1 MLHVT
6 WKGLLAHKLRLATTA
21 IAVLIGVAFMAGTLV
36 LTATIGSTFDGLYA
50 DINAGTDVVVRGAQS
65 VNAGFG
71 DVRAA
76 VPESVLATVQG
87 VDGVRIAEGNVNGYA
102 QYVGR
107 NGKAIG
113 NPNRGAPTLGFAWS
127 DDQSLNPLRLSSGT
141 APIKPDDV
149 VMDKA
154 TADKEGFVVG
164 DTVTVLTQAGS
175 EQFTISGIARF
186 GNVDS
191 PLGATLAVFT
201 TPTAQRV
208 LGLPGQFSAVA
219 AAAEPGISQEEL
231 ASRVSEVIPAG
242 TEVVTGKELTEEQQS
257 QTREI
262 VGSFSTFL
270 LVFALVALFVGCFLI
285 YNTFSII
292 VAQRGREMAL
302 LRAIGA
308 SRRQVLS
315 SVLIEA
321 LVTGLVASAVGVA
334 AGMVVAIGLRGLLS
348 AFGFGIPAT
357 GLTVEPNAII
367 VPIVVGVLITVASA
381 FFPARKASKVP
392 PVAAMRSVQIDESG
406 RSVPRMIIGA
416 LILGLGILQLFIGL
430 VSRPDNALLI
440 VGGGVVFTFLG
451 VAALGPVIARPVA
464 RVIGWPIARLRHMP
478 GVLARDNA
486 MRNPKR
492 TASTAAAL
500 MIGVGLVVFILIFW
514 SSATDS
520 IRGVVNKGFVGDY
533 VVQSNAGFSGGLP
546 PSVAAQI
553 GDLPEVATVAE
564 TRNVVAEV
572 DGSGSFMLAVNPQT
586 FGSLADLEVNDGSLD
601 DLAGAGTIAVYDRTA
616 EDKGWSIG
624 DTVPV
629 VFPATGPQELKLVA
643 TFGEQ
648 NIGGTYLI
656 GLPTAEANTQVQV
669 DSSVYVKLA
678 PGVSA
683 EAGRTAIET
692 VTDAYPNAQVQNKVE
707 FADSIVGQ
715 VTSLLLFVIVLLLL
729 AVVIALIGIANTLAL
744 SIFERTREIGL
755 LRAVGMTRTQVRSA
769 VRWESVIMALLGTA
783 LGLIIGLF
791 FGWALIRALADQ
803 GFDTFSVPIVLLV
816 VVVVVAFLAGVA
828 AAIFP
833 ARRASKLNVLQAISS
848 E

>member
-127 DDQSLNPLRLSSGT
+127 DDQALNPLRLASGT
-141 APIKPDDV
+141 APTNPDDV

-154 TADKEGFVVG
+154 TADNEGFVVG

-231 ASRVSEVIPAG
+231 ASRVSEVIPPG
-242 TEVVTGKELTEEQQS
+242 TEAVTGKELTEEQQS

-262 VGSFSTFL
+262 VSSFSTFL
-270 LVFALVALFVGCFLI
+270 LVFAVVALFVGCFLI

-334 AGMVVAIGLRGLLS
+334 VGMVVAIGLRGLLS

-357 GLTVEPNAII
+357 GLTVEPNAVII
-367 VPIVVGVLITVASA
+367 PIVVGVLITVASA

-406 RSVPRMIIGA
+406 RSVIRMIIGA

-500 MIGVGLVVFILIFW
+500 MIGVGLV
-514 SSATDS
+514 
-520 IRGVVNKGFVGDY
+520 
-533 VVQSNAGFSGGLP
+533 
-546 PSVAAQI
+546 
-553 GDLPEVATVAE
+553 
-564 TRNVVAEV
+564 
-572 DGSGSFMLAVNPQT
+572 
-586 FGSLADLEVNDGSLD
+586 
-601 DLAGAGTIAVYDRTA
+601 
-616 EDKGWSIG
+616 
-624 DTVPV
+624 
-629 VFPATGPQELKLVA
+629 
-643 TFGEQ
+643 
-648 NIGGTYLI
+648 
-656 GLPTAEANTQVQV
+656 
-669 DSSVYVKLA
+669 
-678 PGVSA
+678 
-683 EAGRTAIET
+683 
-692 VTDAYPNAQVQNKVE
+692 
-707 FADSIVGQ
+707 
-715 VTSLLLFVIVLLLL
+715 
-729 AVVIALIGIANTLAL
+729 ALHPD
-744 SIFERTREIGL
+744 
-755 LRAVGMTRTQVRSA
+755 
-769 VRWESVIMALLGTA
+769 LLGVGHR
-783 LGLIIGLF
+783 LDPGRRQQGL
-791 FGWALIRALADQ
+791 
-803 GFDTFSVPIVLLV
+803 
-816 VVVVVAFLAGVA
+816 
-828 AAIFP
+828 
-833 ARRASKLNVLQAISS
+833 RRRLRRPVECRVRRRPSPGGRQPDR
-848 E
+848 

>member
-6 WKGLLAHKLRLATTA
+6 IKGLLAHKLRLATTA

-36 LTATIGSTFDGLYA
+36 LTATISSTFDGLYA
-50 DINAGTDVVVRGAQS
+50 DINAGTDVVVREAQS

-102 QYVGR
+102 QFVGKD
-107 NGKAIG
+107 GKAIG
-113 NPNRGAPTLGFAWS
+113 NHNRGAPTLGFAWS
-127 DDQSLNPLRLSSGT
+127 DDQALNPLRLSSGT
-141 APIKPDDV
+141 APKNPDDV

-154 TADKEGFVVG
+154 TADKEGYVVG
-164 DTVTVLTQAGS
+164 DTVTVLTQSGS
-175 EQFTISGIARF
+175 QQFTISGIARF

-208 LGLPGQFSAVA
+208 LGLPGQFSSVA

-231 ASRVSEVIPAG
+231 AARVSAAIPAG
-242 TEVVTGKELTEEQQS
+242 TEAVTGKELTKEQQS
-257 QTREI
+257 QTQEI
-262 VGSFSTFL
+262 VSSFSTFL
-270 LVFALVALFVGCFLI
+270 LVFAVVALFVGCFLI

-292 VAQRGREMAL
+292 VAQRSREMAL

-308 SRRQVLS
+308 SRRQVLG

-321 LVTGLVASAVGVA
+321 LVTGFVASAVGVA
-334 AGMVVAIGLRGLLS
+334 AGMVVAVGLRGLLS

-357 GLTVEPNAII
+357 GLTVEPNAVII
-367 VPIVVGVLITVASA
+367 PIVVGVLITVASA
-381 FFPARKASKVP
+381 LFPARKASKVP
-392 PVAAMRSVQIDESG
+392 PVAAMRSVQIDESS
-406 RSVPRMIIGA
+406 RSVTRMILGA

-430 VSRPDNALLI
+430 VTRPDNALLI

-514 SSATDS
+514 ASATDS

-533 VVQSNAGFSGGLP
+533 VVQSNAGFNGGLP
-546 PSVAAQI
+546 PAVAGQI
-553 GDLPEVATVAE
+553 GALPEVATVAA

-572 DGSGSFMLAVNPQT
+572 DGNGSFMLAVDPAT
-586 FGSLADLEVNDGSLD
+586 FDELADLEVKGGSLD
-601 DLAGAGTIAVYDRTA
+601 GLASAGTIAVYDKTA
-616 EDKGWSIG
+616 EDKGWAIG

-656 GLPTAEANTQVQV
+656 GLPTAEANSQVQV

-683 EAGRTAIET
+683 EAGRQAIET
-692 VTDAYPNAQVQNKVE
+692 VTDSYPNAQVQNKVE

-803 GFDTFSVPIVLLV
+803 GFDTFSVPVVLLV
-816 VVVVVAFLAGVA
+816 LVVVVAFLAGVA

-833 ARRASKLNVLQAISS
+833 ARRASKLNLLQAISS

>member
-1 MLHVT
+1 VLHVT
-6 WKGLLAHKLRLATTA
+6 WKGLLAHKIRLATTA

-71 DVRAA
+71 DVRGP
-76 VPESVLATVQG
+76 VPESVLATVQA

-102 QYVGR
+102 QYVGKD
-107 NGKAIG
+107 GKAVG

-127 DDQSLNPLRLSSGT
+127 DDESLNPLRLASGT
-141 APIKPDDV
+141 APQNPDDV
-149 VMDKA
+149 VVDKA
-154 TADKEGFVVG
+154 TADKEGFAVG
-164 DTVTVLTQAGS
+164 DRVTILTQAGS
-175 EQFTISGIARF
+175 EQFTVSGIARF

-208 LGLPGQFSAVA
+208 LGLPGQFSAIA
-219 AAAEPGISQEEL
+219 AAADPGISQQEL
-231 ASRVSEVIPAG
+231 ASRVQEVLPDGLEA
-242 TEVVTGKELTEEQQS
+242 VTGKDLTEEQQS
-257 QTREI
+257 QTRQI

-270 LVFALVALFVGCFLI
+270 LVFAAVALFVGCFLI

-308 SRRQVLS
+308 ARRQVLT
-315 SVLIEA
+315 SVLVEA
-321 LVTGLVASAVGVA
+321 LVTGFVASAIGVVVGMGVA
-334 AGMVVAIGLRGLLS
+334 VGLRSLLS

-392 PVAAMRSVQIDESG
+392 PVAAMRSVQIDDSS
-406 RSVPRMIIGA
+406 RSVTRMILGA

-464 RVIGWPIARLRHMP
+464 RVIGWPIARFRHMP

-500 MIGVGLVVFILIFW
+500 MIGVGLVAFILIFW

-520 IRGVVNKGFVGDY
+520 IRGVVNKGFVGDF
-533 VVQSNAGFSGGLP
+533 VVQSNAGFDGGLP
-546 PSVAAQI
+546 PSVATQI
-553 GDLPEVATVAE
+553 RALPEVATVAE

-572 DGSGSFMLAVNPQT
+572 DGNGAFMLAVNPQT
-586 FGSLADLEVNDGSLD
+586 FGTLADLQVQDGTLD
-601 DLAGAGTIAVYDRTA
+601 ALAGTGTIAVYDQTA
-616 EDKGWSIG
+616 KDKGWAVG

-629 VFPATGPQELKLVA
+629 TFPATGPQELTVVA

-656 GLPTAEANTQVQV
+656 GLPTAEANTAVQV
-669 DSSVYVKLA
+669 DNSVYVKLA
-678 PGVSA
+678 PGVSPD
-683 EAGRTAIET
+683 AGRKAIET
-692 VTDAYPNAQVQNKVE
+692 VTDAYPNAQVQDKVE

-783 LGLIIGLF
+783 LGLVIGLF

-803 GFDTFSVPIVLLV
+803 GFDTFSVPIPLLV
-816 VVVVVAFLAGVA
+816 LVVVVAFGAGVLA
-828 AAIFP
+828 AVFP
-833 ARRASKLNVLQAISS
+833 ARRASNLNVLAAISS

>member
-1 MLHVT
+1 VLHVT
-6 WKGLLAHKLRLATTA
+6 WKGLLAHKIRLATTA

-71 DVRAA
+71 DVRGP
-76 VPESVLATVQG
+76 VPESVLATVQA

-102 QYVGR
+102 QYVGKD
-107 NGKAIG
+107 GKAVG

-127 DDQSLNPLRLSSGT
+127 DDESLNPLRLASGT
-141 APIKPDDV
+141 APQNPDDV
-149 VMDKA
+149 VVDKA
-154 TADKEGFVVG
+154 TADKEGFAVG
-164 DTVTVLTQAGS
+164 DRVTILTQAGS
-175 EQFTISGIARF
+175 EQFTVSGIARF

-208 LGLPGQFSAVA
+208 LGLPGQFSAIA
-219 AAAEPGISQEEL
+219 AAADPGISQQEL
-231 ASRVSEVIPAG
+231 ASRVQEVLPDGLEA
-242 TEVVTGKELTEEQQS
+242 VTGKDLTEEQQS
-257 QTREI
+257 QTRQI

-270 LVFALVALFVGCFLI
+270 LVFAAVALFVGCFLI

-308 SRRQVLS
+308 ARRQVLT
-315 SVLIEA
+315 SVLVEA
-321 LVTGLVASAVGVA
+321 LVTGFVASAIGVVVGMGVA
-334 AGMVVAIGLRGLLS
+334 VGLRSLLS

-392 PVAAMRSVQIDESG
+392 PVAAMRSVQIDDSS
-406 RSVPRMIIGA
+406 RSVARMILGA

-464 RVIGWPIARLRHMP
+464 RVIGWPIARFRHMP

-500 MIGVGLVVFILIFW
+500 MIGVGLVAFILIFW

-520 IRGVVNKGFVGDY
+520 IRGVVNKGFVGDF
-533 VVQSNAGFSGGLP
+533 VVQSNAGFDGGLP
-546 PSVAAQI
+546 PSVATQI
-553 GDLPEVATVAE
+553 RALPEVATVAE

-572 DGSGSFMLAVNPQT
+572 DGNGAFMLAVNPQT
-586 FGSLADLEVNDGSLD
+586 FGTLADLQLQDGTLD
-601 DLAGAGTIAVYDRTA
+601 ALAGTGTIAVYDQTA
-616 EDKGWSIG
+616 KDKGWAVG

-629 VFPATGPQELKLVA
+629 TFPATGPQELTVVA

-656 GLPTAEANTQVQV
+656 GLPTAEANTAVQV
-669 DSSVYVKLA
+669 DNSVYVKLA
-678 PGVSA
+678 PGVSPD
-683 EAGRTAIET
+683 AGRKAIET
-692 VTDAYPNAQVQNKVE
+692 VTDAYPNAQVQDKVE

-783 LGLIIGLF
+783 LGLVIGLF

-803 GFDTFSVPIVLLV
+803 GFDTFSVPIPLLV
-816 VVVVVAFLAGVA
+816 LVVVVAFGAGVLA
-828 AAIFP
+828 AVFP
-833 ARRASKLNVLQAISS
+833 ARRASNLNVLAAISS

>member
-1 MLHVT
+1 M
-6 WKGLLAHKLRLATTA
+6 
-21 IAVLIGVAFMAGTLV
+21 
-36 LTATIGSTFDGLYA
+36 
-50 DINAGTDVVVRGAQS
+50 
-65 VNAGFG
+65 
-71 DVRAA
+71 RAA

-107 NGKAIG
+107 DGKAIG

-127 DDQSLNPLRLSSGT
+127 DDQALNPLRLAAGT
-141 APIKPDDV
+141 APTKPDDV

-154 TADKEGFVVG
+154 TADNEGFVVG

-231 ASRVSEVIPAG
+231 ASRVSEVIPPG
-242 TEVVTGKELTEEQQS
+242 TEAVTGKELTEEQQS

-262 VGSFSTFL
+262 VSSFSTFL
-270 LVFALVALFVGCFLI
+270 LVFAVVALFVGCFLI

-308 SRRQVLS
+308 SRRQVLG

-321 LVTGLVASAVGVA
+321 LVTGFVASAVGVA
-334 AGMVVAIGLRGLLS
+334 VGMVVAIGLRGLLS

-357 GLTVEPNAII
+357 GLTVEPNAVII
-367 VPIVVGVLITVASA
+367 PIVVGVLITVASA

-406 RSVPRMIIGA
+406 RSVTRMIIGA
-416 LILGLGILQLFIGL
+416 LILGFGILQLFIGL

-500 MIGVGLVVFILIFW
+500 MIGVGLV
-514 SSATDS
+514 
-520 IRGVVNKGFVGDY
+520 
-533 VVQSNAGFSGGLP
+533 
-546 PSVAAQI
+546 
-553 GDLPEVATVAE
+553 
-564 TRNVVAEV
+564 
-572 DGSGSFMLAVNPQT
+572 
-586 FGSLADLEVNDGSLD
+586 
-601 DLAGAGTIAVYDRTA
+601 
-616 EDKGWSIG
+616 
-624 DTVPV
+624 
-629 VFPATGPQELKLVA
+629 
-643 TFGEQ
+643 
-648 NIGGTYLI
+648 
-656 GLPTAEANTQVQV
+656 
-669 DSSVYVKLA
+669 
-678 PGVSA
+678 
-683 EAGRTAIET
+683 
-692 VTDAYPNAQVQNKVE
+692 
-707 FADSIVGQ
+707 
-715 VTSLLLFVIVLLLL
+715 
-729 AVVIALIGIANTLAL
+729 ALHPD
-744 SIFERTREIGL
+744 
-755 LRAVGMTRTQVRSA
+755 
-769 VRWESVIMALLGTA
+769 LLGVGHR
-783 LGLIIGLF
+783 LDPGRRQQGL
-791 FGWALIRALADQ
+791 
-803 GFDTFSVPIVLLV
+803 
-816 VVVVVAFLAGVA
+816 
-828 AAIFP
+828 
-833 ARRASKLNVLQAISS
+833 RRRLRRPV
-848 E
+848 ERRVRRRPTPGGRHPDR

>member
-1 MLHVT
+1 VLHVT
-6 WKGLLAHKLRLATTA
+6 WKGLLAHKIRLATTA

-71 DVRAA
+71 DVRGP
-76 VPESVLATVQG
+76 VPESVLATVQA

-102 QYVGR
+102 QYVGKD
-107 NGKAIG
+107 GKAVG

-127 DDQSLNPLRLSSGT
+127 DDESLNPLRLASGT
-141 APIKPDDV
+141 APQNPDDV
-149 VMDKA
+149 VVDKA
-154 TADKEGFVVG
+154 TADKEGFAVG
-164 DTVTVLTQAGS
+164 DRVTILTQAGS
-175 EQFTISGIARF
+175 EQFTVSGIARF

-208 LGLPGQFSAVA
+208 LGLPGQFSAIA
-219 AAAEPGISQEEL
+219 AAADPGISQQEL
-231 ASRVSEVIPAG
+231 ASRVQEVLPDGLEA
-242 TEVVTGKELTEEQQS
+242 VTGKDLTEEQQS
-257 QTREI
+257 QTRQI

-270 LVFALVALFVGCFLI
+270 LVFAAVALFVGCFLI

-308 SRRQVLS
+308 ARRQVLT
-315 SVLIEA
+315 SVLVEA
-321 LVTGLVASAVGVA
+321 LVTGFVASAIGVVVGMGVA
-334 AGMVVAIGLRGLLS
+334 VGLRSLLS

-367 VPIVVGVLITVASA
+367 IPIVVGVLITVASA

-392 PVAAMRSVQIDESG
+392 PVAAMRSVQIDDSS
-406 RSVPRMIIGA
+406 RSVARMILGA

-464 RVIGWPIARLRHMP
+464 RVIGWPIARFRHMP

-500 MIGVGLVVFILIFW
+500 MIGVGLVAFILIFW

-520 IRGVVNKGFVGDY
+520 IRGVVNKGFVGDF
-533 VVQSNAGFSGGLP
+533 VVQSNAGFDGGLP
-546 PSVAAQI
+546 PSVATQI
-553 GDLPEVATVAE
+553 RALPEVATVAE

-572 DGSGSFMLAVNPQT
+572 DGNGAFMLAVNPQT
-586 FGSLADLEVNDGSLD
+586 FGTLADLQVQDGTLD
-601 DLAGAGTIAVYDRTA
+601 ALAGTGTIAVYDQTA
-616 EDKGWSIG
+616 KDKGWAVG

-629 VFPATGPQELKLVA
+629 TFPATGPQELTVVA

-656 GLPTAEANTQVQV
+656 GLPTAEANTAVQV
-669 DSSVYVKLA
+669 DNSVYVKLA
-678 PGVSA
+678 PGVSPD
-683 EAGRTAIET
+683 AGRKAIET
-692 VTDAYPNAQVQNKVE
+692 VTDAYPNAQVQDKVE

-783 LGLIIGLF
+783 LGLVIGLF

-803 GFDTFSVPIVLLV
+803 GFDTFSVPIPLLV
-816 VVVVVAFLAGVA
+816 LVVVVAFGAGVLA
-828 AAIFP
+828 AVFP
-833 ARRASKLNVLQAISS
+833 ARRASNLNVLAAISS

>member
-6 WKGLLAHKLRLATTA
+6 WKGLLAHKIRLATTA

-71 DVRAA
+71 DVRGP

-87 VDGVRIAEGNVNGYA
+87 VPGVRIAEGNVNGYA
-102 QYVGR
+102 QYVGKD
-107 NGKAIG
+107 GKAVG

-127 DDQSLNPLRLSSGT
+127 DDQSLNPLRLATGT
-141 APIKPDDV
+141 APTKPDDV
-149 VMDKA
+149 VVDKA
-154 TADKEGFVVG
+154 TADKEGFAVG
-164 DTVTVLTQAGS
+164 DRVTILTQSGS
-175 EQFTISGIARF
+175 EQFTVSGIARF

-219 AAAEPGISQEEL
+219 AAADPGISQQEL
-231 ASRVSEVIPAG
+231 ASRVQEVLPDGLEA
-242 TEVVTGKELTEEQQS
+242 VTGKDLTQEQQS
-257 QTREI
+257 QTRQI

-270 LVFALVALFVGCFLI
+270 LVFAGVALFVGCFLI

-292 VAQRGREMAL
+292 VAQRSREMAL

-308 SRRQVLS
+308 ARRQVLT
-315 SVLIEA
+315 SVLVEA
-321 LVTGLVASAVGVA
+321 LITGFVASAVGVVV
-334 AGMVVAIGLRGLLS
+334 GMGVAVGLRSLLS

-357 GLTVEPNAII
+357 GLTVEPSAVV
-367 VPIVVGVLITVASA
+367 VPILVGVLITVASA

-392 PVAAMRSVQIDESG
+392 PVAAMRSVQIDESS
-406 RSVPRMIIGA
+406 RSITRMILGA

-478 GVLARDNA
+478 GVIARDNA

-500 MIGVGLVVFILIFW
+500 MIGVGLVAFILIFW

-520 IRGVVNKGFVGDY
+520 IRGVVNKGFVGDF
-533 VVQSNAGFSGGLP
+533 VVQSNAGFDGGLP
-546 PSVAAQI
+546 PSVATQI
-553 GDLPEVATVAE
+553 GALPEVATVAE
-564 TRNVVAEV
+564 TRNVVAAV
-572 DGSGSFMLAVNPQT
+572 NGNGAFMLAVNPQS
-586 FGSLADLEVNDGSLD
+586 FGSLADLQVKEGTLD
-601 DLAGAGTIAVYDRTA
+601 ALAENGTIAVYDQTA
-616 EDKGWSIG
+616 KDKGWVVG

-629 VFPATGPQELKLVA
+629 TFPVSGPQQLKVVA

-656 GLPTAEANTQVQV
+656 GLPTAEANTAVQV
-669 DSSVYVKLA
+669 DNSVYVKLA

-683 EAGRTAIET
+683 EAGRKAIET
-692 VTDAYPNAQVQNKVE
+692 VTDTYPNAQVQDKVE

-783 LGLIIGLF
+783 LGLVIGLF
-791 FGWALIRALADQ
+791 FGWALIQALSDQ
-803 GFDTFSVPIVLLV
+803 GFDTFSVPIPLLV
-816 VVVVVAFLAGVA
+816 LVVLVAFGAGVLA
-828 AAIFP
+828 AVFP
-833 ARRASKLNVLQAISS
+833 ARRASNLNVLDAISS